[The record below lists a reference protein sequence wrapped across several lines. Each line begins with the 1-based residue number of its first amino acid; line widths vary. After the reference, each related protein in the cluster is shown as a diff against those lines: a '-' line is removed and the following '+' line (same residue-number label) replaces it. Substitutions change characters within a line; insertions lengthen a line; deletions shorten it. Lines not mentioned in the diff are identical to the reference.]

1 MKTKLILC
9 VALLVLAACDNGAPD
24 LSADEIARLDATE
37 LRPLA
42 EQGVA
47 NAQYNLG
54 LMYAQGKGV
63 PENNAEAVRWFR
75 LAAAQGVAFAQY
87 NLGLMYAQG
96 KGVPQ
101 NYAEAARWWR
111 PLAEQGDANAQA
123 GLGQLY
129 ANGKGV
135 PENDA
140 AAYMWMNLAAAQGE
154 EAAETAKDT
163 FIKGMS
169 SADISRAQQ
178 LSAKCLARNYKDC

>member
-1 MKTKLILC
+1 
-9 VALLVLAACDNGAPD
+9 
-24 LSADEIARLDATE
+24 
-37 LRPLA
+37 
-42 EQGVA
+42 
-47 NAQYNLG
+47 
-54 LMYAQGKGV
+54 
-63 PENNAEAVRWFR
+63 
-75 LAAAQGVAFAQY
+75 
-87 NLGLMYAQG
+87 MYAQG

-140 AAYMWMNLAAAQGE
+140 EAVRWWRLAAAQGDAKAQTNLGFRYAIGEGVPENYVTAYMWMNLAAAQGE